1 MAKRQL
7 GLGKAAKAK
16 KQKPEGAQSGA
27 AASQTPSESL
37 RVELNEEADADD
49 ELAQLQALWNT
60 YSKLDKENELMVNG
74 IIHECD
80 RLLRN
85 WDEKNETVPDYFHA
99 IYALALSE
107 LAKYKPEETNE
118 CFQLA
123 LDRLDA
129 GLAAYP
135 KSADVNFAKSRV
147 LLARIPLQ
155 YISTLEVGSQVG
167 DYPNVADMLDEALA
181 AYEVAESEAEAKKE
195 YSKFNEDN
203 LDILQ
208 ALDDVL
214 DMVDNFCKK
223 EKDEDEEEDEE
234 GEEDE
239 DEDEEIIQL
248 AETHPLY
255 HIQATDKY
263 NIWWRDH
270 TLSFLTNVTKRGE
283 NTTQLQRELC
293 TRLGQSYLQEAEV
306 PANVYTTLKYDDDYA
321 GLGELQGLKMEEV
334 QKLAQ
339 ESFKEALKYLKR
351 AQDDDDPDTWVN
363 VAEAMISLGNM
374 YEVDSPDQEKW
385 YSEAEKILVRANK
398 ATQGKYS
405 EILENLRGENED
417 EE

>member
-16 KQKPEGAQSGA
+16 KQKTETLQSTA
-27 AASQTPSESL
+27 ANSQKPNETL

-85 WDEKNETVPDYFHA
+85 WDEKNEALPDYFHA

-107 LAKYKPEETNE
+107 LAKYKPEETSQ
-118 CFQLA
+118 CFQMA
-123 LDRLDA
+123 LERLDA

-135 KSADVNFAKSRV
+135 KSIDVNFAKSRV

-155 YISTLEVGSQVG
+155 YISTLEVSSQVG
-167 DYPNVADMLDEALA
+167 DYPNVSEMLDEALSV
-181 AYEVAESEAEAKKE
+181 YEVAETEAEARKE

-223 EKDEDEEEDEE
+223 EEEEDEEKEDDDDEEEDEE
-234 GEEDE
+234 EEV
-239 DEDEEIIQL
+239 IQL
-248 AETHPLY
+248 AENHPLY

-263 NIWWRDH
+263 NFWWRNH
-270 TLSFLTNVTKRGE
+270 TLKFLTNVTKRTE

-321 GLGELQGLKMEEV
+321 GLGELQGLQMEEG

-339 ESFKEALKYLKR
+339 ESFKEALKYLKK

-374 YEVDSPDQEKW
+374 YEMDSPDQEKW
-385 YSEAEKILVRANK
+385 YDEAEKILVRANK
-398 ATQGKYS
+398 ATQGKYR
-405 EILENLRGENED
+405 EILENLRGED
-417 EE
+417 EGDE

>member
-16 KQKPEGAQSGA
+16 KQKTGTLQTTS
-27 AASQTPSESL
+27 AASQKPNESL

-85 WDEKNETVPDYFHA
+85 WDEKNEVLPDYFHA

-118 CFQLA
+118 CFQMA
-123 LDRLDA
+123 LERLDA
-129 GLAAYP
+129 GLVAYP
-135 KSADVNFAKSRV
+135 KSIDVNFAKSRV

-155 YISTLEVGSQVG
+155 YISTLEVSSQVG
-167 DYPNVADMLDEALA
+167 DYPNVSDMLDEALS
-181 AYEVAESEAEAKKE
+181 AYEVAENEAVDKKE

-214 DMVDNFCKK
+214 DMVDNFCRE
-223 EKDEDEEEDEE
+223 EKDEEEEEDEE
-234 GEEDE
+234 NDEEDDE
-239 DEDEEIIQL
+239 DDEDDEEIIQL
-248 AETHPLY
+248 AENHPLY
-255 HIQATDKY
+255 HVQSTDKY
-263 NIWWRDH
+263 NFWWRDH
-270 TLSFLTNVTKRGE
+270 TLKFLTNVTKRSE
-283 NTTQLQRELC
+283 NTSQLQRELC

-321 GLGELQGLKMEEV
+321 GLGELQGLKMEES

-339 ESFKEALKYLKR
+339 ESFKEALKYLKK

-374 YEVDSPDQEKW
+374 YEMDSSDQEKW
-385 YSEAEKILVRANK
+385 YDEAEKILVRANK
-398 ATQGKYS
+398 ATQGKYN
-405 EILENLRGENED
+405 EILENLRGE
-417 EE
+417 